1 MNKHPIGKTMAD
13 EKNTRRDVMCRVY
26 MNCSTSGLSSQR
38 ILYVCKDHLGQ
49 DWVRRAHVSRE
60 CLSWSPA
67 LNGEGVREGVRTY
80 RVWGKANLTDASG
93 AVLPVW
99 HDYMAGTDPT
109 DAASV
114 ALEDGKPPVVS
125 WSPALNGEGVRE
137 GVRTYRVWGKANLT
151 DAARV
156 EVAPDDESG
165 YRFFRV
171 TVEMP

>member
-67 LNGEGVREGVRTY
+67 LI
-80 RVWGKANLTDASG
+80 
-93 AVLPVW
+93 
-99 HDYMAGTDPT
+99 
-109 DAASV
+109 DAATKYCDFCRPQRTQRAQRSSGLLGSQYLI
-114 ALEDGKPPVVS
+114 AE
-125 WSPALNGEGVRE
+125 AIMARE
-137 GVRTYRVWGKANLT
+137 S
-151 DAARV
+151 ARAC
-156 EVAPDDESG
+156 APTACG
-165 YRFFRV
+165 ARRI
-171 TVEMP
+171 